1 MHLLL
6 PGLSKCVVVYYSASD
21 ASVISRQMVKPGIDG
36 NTEKLDIE
44 DSALE
49 HLKKLRNTKDS
60 YNWLNK
66 SEVPFEVETEK
77 IIQMDVFSELEKN
90 ILLLSLPNDLD
101 KKKDLIFCYF
111 NENFSN
117 FKISK
122 SDKPL
127 STENKTI
134 IGILLYNSIN
144 SFLNILKSDSS
155 NYISVNTATHEII
168 ESFKKNENRLN
179 SELNEKNEMII
190 AYLSNYLDELG
201 DHGKCFR
208 FSEKAISKII
218 AYNGDLGK
226 LKRAVRKAA
235 TYLTSVNYGINEK
248 NLVIEDFLLS
258 LDESSPKNEN
268 SKSSNVDYEPGYR
281 YAKTI
286 KLLDKLEEAAQ
297 KLILE
302 NKVLTSANV
311 GNALVQ
317 PVTAPAIS
325 DAIKKHKG
333 KIISLIKEN
342 PDKWRT
348 IKTEFRPLLNILT
361 SRQNDSDM
369 AGEKTG

>member
-258 LDESSPKNEN
+258 LDESSPKNE
-268 SKSSNVDYEPGYR
+268 K
-281 YAKTI
+281 
-286 KLLDKLEEAAQ
+286 AAQ